1 MSDPQFLLDT
11 NILSEPLRPAPNPR
25 VMESLVRS
33 SGLTAT
39 ATVVFH
45 EMLYGCYRLPNS
57 RKRQAIEAYLREE
70 VEAKLLLLPY
80 DTEAAKWHASERA
93 RLVKLGKTPSYVDG
107 QIAAIAVVNNLVLVT
122 NNEADYA
129 DFQGIV
135 IENWFTD
142 S

>member
-1 MSDPQFLLDT
+1 MSNPRFLLDT
-11 NILSEPLRPAPNPR
+11 NILSEPLRPVPNPH
-25 VMESLVRS
+25 VMELLVRY

-57 RKRQAIEAYLREE
+57 RKRQVIEAYLREE
-70 VEAKLLLLPY
+70 VEAKLLLLSY
-80 DTEAAKWHASERA
+80 DAEVAKWHALERT

-107 QIAAIAVVNNLVLVT
+107 QIAAIAVTNNLVLVT
-122 NNEADYA
+122 NNQADYIN
-129 DFQGIV
+129 FQNLQM
-135 IENWFTD
+135 ENWFVD

>member
-11 NILSEPLRPAPNPR
+11 NILSEPLRPVPNPR

-107 QIAAIAVVNNLVLVT
+107 QIAAIAVVNDLVLVT

-129 DFQGIV
+129 DFQGIQ

>member
-1 MSDPQFLLDT
+1 LSDPQFLLDT

-107 QIAAIAVVNNLVLVT
+107 QIAAISVVNNLVLVT

-129 DFQGIV
+129 DFQGIQ

>member
-1 MSDPQFLLDT
+1 MSNPQFLLDT
-11 NILSEPLRPAPNPR
+11 NILSEPLRPVPNPSL
-25 VMESLVRS
+25 MELLVRY

-70 VEAKLLLLPY
+70 VGAKLLILAY
-80 DTEAAKWHASERA
+80 STEAAKWHADERA
-93 RLVKLGKTPSYVDG
+93 RLVGLGKTPSYVDT

-129 DFQGIV
+129 DFQDIQ
-135 IENWFTD
+135 IENWFVN
-142 S
+142 

>member
-1 MSDPQFLLDT
+1 LSDPQFLLDT
-11 NILSEPLRPAPNPR
+11 NILSEPLRPVPNPR
-25 VMESLVRS
+25 VMESLVRF

-57 RKRQAIEAYLREE
+57 RKRQAIEAYLRE

-80 DTEAAKWHASERA
+80 DMEAAKWHASERA

-107 QIAAIAVVNNLVLVT
+107 QIAADRSCQRSSSGD
-122 NNEADYA
+122 E
-129 DFQGIV
+129 Q
-135 IENWFTD
+135 
-142 S
+142 

>member
-107 QIAAIAVVNNLVLVT
+107 QIAAIAVVNDLVLVT

-129 DFQGIV
+129 DFQGIQ

>member
-1 MSDPQFLLDT
+1 MSDPQYLLDT
-11 NILSEPLRPAPNPR
+11 NILSEPLRPVPNPR
-25 VMESLVRS
+25 VMESLVRFS
-33 SGLTAT
+33 SLTAT

-70 VEAKLLLLPY
+70 VEAKLILLPY

-122 NNEADYA
+122 NNQADYA
-129 DFQGIV
+129 DFQGIQL
-135 IENWFTD
+135 ENWFTD

>member
-11 NILSEPLRPAPNPR
+11 NILSEPLRPVPNPR

-107 QIAAIAVVNNLVLVT
+107 QIAAITVVNNLVLVT

-129 DFQGIV
+129 DFQGIQ

>member
-1 MSDPQFLLDT
+1 MELL
-11 NILSEPLRPAPNPR
+11 
-25 VMESLVRS
+25 VMY
-33 SGLTAT
+33 SGLAAT

-80 DTEAAKWHASERA
+80 STDAAKWHAFERA
-93 RLVKLGKTPSYVDG
+93 RLVGLGKTPSYVDT

-129 DFQGIV
+129 DFQGIQ
-135 IENWFTD
+135 IENWFVN

>member
-1 MSDPQFLLDT
+1 MRAPHYLLDT
-11 NILSEPLRPAPNPR
+11 NILSEPLRPVPNSG
-25 VMESLVRS
+25 VMESLIRF

-57 RKRQAIEAYLREE
+57 RKRQGIEAYLREE
-70 VEAKLLLLPY
+70 VEAKLILLPY
-80 DTEAAKWHASERA
+80 DHEAAKWHASKRG

-107 QIAAIAVVNNLVLVT
+107 QIAAIAVVNNLILVT
-122 NNEADYA
+122 NNQADYV
-129 DFQGIV
+129 DFQGIEL
-135 IENWFTD
+135 ENWFTN

>member
-107 QIAAIAVVNNLVLVT
+107 QIAVIAVVNNLVLVT

-129 DFQGIV
+129 DFQGIQ

>member
-11 NILSEPLRPAPNPR
+11 NILSEPLRPVPNPR

-107 QIAAIAVVNNLVLVT
+107 QIAAITVVNDLVLVT

-129 DFQGIV
+129 DFQGIQ

>member
-1 MSDPQFLLDT
+1 LSDPQFLLDT

-107 QIAAIAVVNNLVLVT
+107 QIAVIAVVNNLVLVT

-129 DFQGIV
+129 DFQGIQ

>member
-1 MSDPQFLLDT
+1 LSDPQFLLDT

-25 VMESLVRS
+25 VMESLVRF

-107 QIAAIAVVNNLVLVT
+107 QIAAIAVVNDLVLVT

-129 DFQGIV
+129 DFQGIQ

>member
-1 MSDPQFLLDT
+1 MSNPQFLLDT
-11 NILSEPLRPAPNPR
+11 NILSEPLRPIPNPR
-25 VMESLVRS
+25 VMELLVMY

-80 DTEAAKWHASERA
+80 STEAAKWHAFERA
-93 RLVKLGKTPSYVDG
+93 RLVGLGKTPSYVDT

-129 DFQGIV
+129 DFQGIQ
-135 IENWFTD
+135 IENWFVNL
-142 S
+142 

>member
-1 MSDPQFLLDT
+1 MSDPHYLLDT
-11 NILSEPLRPAPNPR
+11 NILSEPLRPIPNPS
-25 VMESLVRS
+25 VMEMLVRF

-93 RLVKLGKTPSYVDG
+93 RLVKLGKTPSYVDA
-107 QIAAIAVVNNLVLVT
+107 QIAAIAVVNDLVLVT
-122 NNEADYA
+122 NNEADYT
-129 DFQGIV
+129 DFQDIE

>member
-11 NILSEPLRPAPNPR
+11 NILSEPLRPVPNPR
-25 VMESLVRS
+25 VMESLVRY

-39 ATVVFH
+39 ASVVFH

-57 RKRQAIEAYLREE
+57 QKRRAIEAYLREE

-80 DTEAAKWHASERA
+80 SAEAAKWHASERA
-93 RLVKLGKTPSYVDG
+93 RLVRLGKTPAYVDA

-122 NNEADYA
+122 NNQADYV
-129 DFQGIV
+129 DFQGIEM
-135 IENWFTD
+135 ENWFAN

>member
-1 MSDPQFLLDT
+1 MSDLQFLLDT
-11 NILSEPLRPAPNPR
+11 NILSEPLRPIPNPQ
-25 VMESLVRS
+25 VMDLLRRY
-33 SGLTAT
+33 SGLTVT

-80 DTEAAKWHASERA
+80 NREAAKWHASERA
-93 RLVKLGKTPSYVDG
+93 RLVNIGKTPSYIDG
-107 QIAAIAVVNNLVLVT
+107 QIAAIAVVNDLILVT
-122 NNEADYA
+122 NNQIDYA
-129 DFQGIV
+129 DFQDIQ
-135 IENWFTD
+135 IENWFIK

>member
-1 MSDPQFLLDT
+1 MSNPQFLLDT
-11 NILSEPLRPAPNPR
+11 NILSEPLRPVPNPR
-25 VMESLVRS
+25 VMESLVRF

-57 RKRQAIEAYLREE
+57 RKRQGIEAYLRQE

-80 DTEAAKWHASERA
+80 DTQAAKWHASERA

-107 QIAAIAVVNNLVLVT
+107 QIAAIAVVNDLVLVT

-129 DFQGIV
+129 DFQGIQ

>member
-11 NILSEPLRPAPNPR
+11 NILSEPLRPVPNPR

-57 RKRQAIEAYLREE
+57 LKRQAIEAYLREE

-107 QIAAIAVVNNLVLVT
+107 QIAAITVVNNLVLVT

-129 DFQGIV
+129 DFQGIQ

>member
-1 MSDPQFLLDT
+1 MSNPQFLLDT
-11 NILSEPLRPAPNPR
+11 NILSEPLRPIPNPR
-25 VMESLVRS
+25 VMELLVMY
-33 SGLTAT
+33 SGLAAT

-45 EMLYGCYRLPNS
+45 EMLYGCYRPPNS

-80 DTEAAKWHASERA
+80 STDAAKWHAFERA
-93 RLVKLGKTPSYVDG
+93 RLVGLGKTPSYVDT

-129 DFQGIV
+129 DFQGIQ
-135 IENWFTD
+135 IENWFVNL
-142 S
+142 

>member
-1 MSDPQFLLDT
+1 MY
-11 NILSEPLRPAPNPR
+11 
-25 VMESLVRS
+25 

-80 DTEAAKWHASERA
+80 STEAAKWHAFERA
-93 RLVKLGKTPSYVDG
+93 RLVGLGKTPSYVDT

-129 DFQGIV
+129 DFQGIQ
-135 IENWFTD
+135 IENWFVNF
-142 S
+142 

>member
-1 MSDPQFLLDT
+1 MSDPQFLLDS
-11 NILSEPLRPAPNPR
+11 NILSEPLRPVPNPR

-80 DTEAAKWHASERA
+80 DREAAKWHASERS

-107 QIAAIAVVNNLVLVT
+107 QIAAIAVVNDLVLVT

-129 DFQGIV
+129 DFQGIQ
-135 IENWFTD
+135 IENWLSD

>member
-1 MSDPQFLLDT
+1 LSDPQFLLDT

-107 QIAAIAVVNNLVLVT
+107 QIAAIAVVNDLVLVT

-129 DFQGIV
+129 DFQGIQ

>member
-11 NILSEPLRPAPNPR
+11 NILSEPLRPVPNPC
-25 VMESLVRS
+25 VMESLVRF

-107 QIAAIAVVNNLVLVT
+107 QIAAITVVNDLVLVT
-122 NNEADYA
+122 NNETDYA
-129 DFQGIV
+129 DFQGIE

>member
-1 MSDPQFLLDT
+1 MSDPQYLLDT
-11 NILSEPLRPAPNPR
+11 NILSEPLRPVPNPR
-25 VMESLVRS
+25 VMESLVRFS
-33 SGLTAT
+33 SLTAN

-70 VEAKLLLLPY
+70 VEAKLILLPY

-122 NNEADYA
+122 NNQADYA
-129 DFQGIV
+129 DFQGIQL
-135 IENWFTD
+135 ENWFTD